1 VLGTIWKVYG
11 ISLVVD
17 REGLYDRAKH
27 FFLSNFAFA
36 RNRLVDSGRD
46 VEACGRKRVGN
57 PASGESPATQRLRP
71 REHLFDA
78 PFLPRADHRP
88 DIEIHLGGADLQ
100 RLEPVAQELDEFGPY
115 RSLDEN
121 A

>member
-88 DIEIHLGGADLQ
+88 DIELHLGGADLQ
-100 RLEPVAQELDEFGPY
+100 RLEPVG
-115 RSLDEN
+115 
-121 A
+121 